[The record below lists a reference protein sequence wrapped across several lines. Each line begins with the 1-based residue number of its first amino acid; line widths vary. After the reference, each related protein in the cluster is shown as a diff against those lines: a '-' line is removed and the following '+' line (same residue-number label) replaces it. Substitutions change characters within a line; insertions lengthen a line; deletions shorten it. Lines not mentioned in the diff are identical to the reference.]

1 MLSFLL
7 ALAVDPSGLFAAY
20 DRPDAAGVSVLV
32 RHDGQTL
39 FRRSYGL
46 ADVETKRAAMSQT
59 NYRLAS
65 ISKQF
70 TATTVLTL
78 VQEKRIQLDHPI
90 ATYVP
95 GLPVG
100 ITVRHL
106 LTHQSGLA
114 DYEDH
119 LPAGEF
125 QVKDA
130 EVLTI
135 LRQLPDLLA
144 PPGTKYAYS
153 NSGYSLLASL
163 VEKVTGQQYADVLR
177 ERVLKPAGMLRSV
190 AHEDGRDTVALR
202 AYGYAEGGTRR
213 TDQSRTS
220 AVLGDGGLYSS
231 LEDLEHWLDC
241 MRKHCVL
248 SEATQQLAFTPITLR
263 DGTSTEYGFG
273 WFIRGPLR
281 WHTGESIGF
290 RHALVAQDGY
300 EVLVLANRSD
310 VKAREL
316 AMQVLKLYR
325 PK

>member
-1 MLSFLL
+1 M
-7 ALAVDPSGLFAAY
+7 AVDPGAIFAPY
-20 DRPDAAGVSVLV
+20 DRPGASGISVLI
-32 RHDGQTL
+32 RHNAQTL
-39 FRRSYGL
+39 FRHSYGL
-46 ADVETKRAAMSQT
+46 ADVEAKRAATAQT

-78 VQEKRIQLDHPI
+78 VQEKKIQLDGPI
-90 ATYVP
+90 ATYLP
-95 GLPVG
+95 GLPAG
-100 ITVRHL
+100 ITIKHL

-119 LPAGEF
+119 LASGELAPGEF

-130 EVLTI
+130 DVLAI
-135 LRQLPDLLA
+135 LQSVPKLLA

-153 NSGYSLLASL
+153 NSGYSLLALL
-163 VEKVTGQQYADVLR
+163 VEKVTGQRYADALR

-190 AHEDGRDTVALR
+190 AHEDGRDTVAGR
-202 AYGYAEGGTRR
+202 AYGYADGGIRR

-231 LEDLEHWLDC
+231 LEDLGHWLDC
-241 MRKHCVL
+241 LRQHCVL
-248 SEATQQLAFTPITLR
+248 NAATQALAFTPVALR
-263 DGTSTEYGFG
+263 DGTPTEYGFG

-300 EVLVLANRSD
+300 EVVVLANRSD
-310 VKAREL
+310 VKARDL
-316 AMQVLKLYR
+316 AMQVLKLYL
-325 PK
+325 PN